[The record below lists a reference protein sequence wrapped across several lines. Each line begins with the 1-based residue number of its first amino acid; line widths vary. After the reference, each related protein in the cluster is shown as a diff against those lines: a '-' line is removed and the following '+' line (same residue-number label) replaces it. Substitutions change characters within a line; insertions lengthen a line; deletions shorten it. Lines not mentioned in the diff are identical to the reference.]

1 VEVDEARS
9 EDEALADPDRLVDPA
24 GPSLALA
31 TGPLVQPT
39 RSLLLQLPHRRRIK
53 TITHGLAKVQV
64 DERRRKRKTEDGL
77 GFWRFVPVPIF
88 CI

>member
-9 EDEALADPDRLVDPA
+9 EDEVLADPDRLADPA

-31 TGPLVQPT
+31 TGPLVHPT
-39 RSLLLQLPHRRRIK
+39 RSLLLQLPHRKRIK
-53 TITHGLAKVQV
+53 TIICGLAKVQI